1 MITILFNKDKKEVYH
16 LGITWQL
23 IEANKA
29 DDLSVDVILEE
40 NGNQWFT
47 TFNAQSV
54 VINAIKWNSSDE
66 LLAVLNQ

>member
-1 MITILFNKDKKEVYH
+1 MITILFNKNDKEVHH
-16 LGITWQL
+16 LGIIWKL

-29 DDLSVDVILEE
+29 DDLSVDVILEQS
-40 NGNQWFT
+40 GNRWFT

-54 VINAIKWNSSDE
+54 LINAIKWNSSDE